1 MHIPSLKVALLQN
14 DRVESG
20 FQLYQFVIAILFQ
33 LPLDQGGRMLK
44 GHSGCRNLQI
54 TDWSELVCE

>member
-20 FQLYQFVIAILFQ
+20 FQLYQFVIAIVFQ
-33 LPLDQGGRMLK
+33 LPLDQGGRDSEGTFK
-44 GHSGCRNLQI
+44 LQK
-54 TDWSELVCE
+54 SSNS